1 MGISGLLRVAALVLF
16 IIGGLLAF
24 NVFGNATIGDLFGLT
39 LSGLAC
45 WVSSGIDVPR
55 NGP

>member
-1 MGISGLLRVAALVLF
+1 MAALVLF

-24 NVFGNATIGDLFGLT
+24 NVFGNATIGDLFGLE

-45 WVSSGIDVPR
+45 WVASGIDSPR
-55 NGP
+55 HAP